1 MNLYTIAF
9 YNTEN
14 LFDIFN
20 DKYTNDDDFLPT
32 SDKRWTKK
40 RYERKIYKL
49 GSVISKIGFEETQKP
64 PAIIGLVEVE
74 NKKVIKDLINSKDL
88 EEYNYKYIH
97 YDSYDERGIDVA
109 CLYDG
114 TIFQLEHSESFT
126 VYIESEE
133 GVRDYTRDILLV
145 SGRINGELLHFI
157 INHWP
162 SRREGEQESNYKRI
176 IAAKKVEEI
185 IIKLRLNYQNPKII
199 IMGDFNDNPDDESIK
214 YLIDNNKLFNP
225 METLRTYN
233 EGSQN
238 HNFSWNLFDQI
249 IFTTNFFETQQEN
262 LRFYKAKIFNE
273 KFLTQYSGKFKGH
286 PYRTFVGKKYK
297 GGFSDHFPVYILLQ
311 NDI

>member
-88 EEYNYKYIH
+88 EEYSYKYIH

-109 CLYDG
+109 CLYDD

-262 LRFYKAKIFNE
+262 LRFYKAKIFND
-273 KFLTQYSGKFKGH
+273 KFLTQYSGKFKGQ